1 MLLIFF
7 KKSKAVQFFFFFT
20 IDKIS
25 ILTVFKTYIYF

>member
-7 KKSKAVQFFFFFT
+7 KKSKAVQFFFFT